1 MRLPESPVDLLEAME
16 ARVAT
21 LEEAIFARTCVLVPS
36 EMTRSRVGSRTWWLE
51 GVRPLQY
58 LLPLATCTGQT
69 SVEKGGRG
77 TRGAEEGRVLQA
89 VSHTTEIEAS
99 RSSPGCSRKLSPSK
113 GGASERPD
121 PPRREFGPCAR
132 KVKRMVPGGRRVGLG
147 GGDPRHA
154 TWHVVECQRDRI
166 FQEHGRT
173 YLGQGRGKG
182 GADMQAGG
190 WEAGTWTGERQVR
203 RHP

>member
-1 MRLPESPVDLLEAME
+1 MRLPDSPVDLLEAME

-69 SVEKGGRG
+69 SLEKGGRG
-77 TRGAEEGRVLQA
+77 TQGAEEGRVLQA

-99 RSSPGCSRKLSPSK
+99 RSSPWM
-113 GGASERPD
+113 
-121 PPRREFGPCAR
+121 FT
-132 KVKRMVPGGRRVGLG
+132 KVKSFEGWGVREARSSS
-147 GGDPRHA
+147 
-154 TWHVVECQRDRI
+154 
-166 FQEHGRT
+166 
-173 YLGQGRGKG
+173 RG
-182 GADMQAGG
+182 
-190 WEAGTWTGERQVR
+190 VR
-203 RHP
+203 SLCKES